1 MLKTVAFSWQQ
12 DVLTQDAK
20 QLFDLSRTLYTRLG
34 TTAGHI
40 EKLGRSIERTVKDYN
55 GFVGSF
61 ERQVFPAARKLGT
74 LDESKIIGTLDG
86 IEESPRELTA
96 FELVNELEAQ
106 AEARTRVEAGG
117 DEARDMHGIDKLA
130 LEEKQRA
137 DARDAESGA
146 A

>member
-1 MLKTVAFSWQQ
+1 MDRIDAMQAFVA
-12 DVLTQDAK
+12 VA
-20 QLFDLSRTLYTRLG
+20 DLQ
-34 TTAGHI
+34 
-40 EKLGRSIERTVKDYN
+40 
-55 GFVGSF
+55 GFA
-61 ERQVFPAARKLGT
+61 PAARKLGT

-106 AEARTRVEAGG
+106 AEARTRVEVGG